1 MNLLEERLSV
11 VQRQKQILRANLKSE
26 TDRGLMMDLAEKI
39 RILNEEEK
47 ELLNKLGLK

>member
-1 MNLLEERLSV
+1 M
-11 VQRQKQILRANLKSE
+11 QRQKQILRANLKSE
-26 TDRGLMMDLAEKI
+26 TDRKVLMDLAEKI